1 MDSYSP
7 GRRIRIAIILLLV
20 LVVFGVVGYMS
31 IEGDDFLNSLY
42 MTIITISTVGFG
54 EIHKLSTPGKIFT
67 IFLIMLSFGTYAYAI
82 SIITTYFVES
92 KLSIWFLKGTRGKST
107 LKKMENH
114 VIICGYGRNGQQA
127 AEELKMFNKS
137 VVIIEYKHN
146 IIIDNLE
153 QQFRFIEGDATN
165 DEILKSAN
173 INTASALITTLP
185 NDADN
190 LFVVLSARSMNPDLQ
205 IISRASSESSEK
217 KLRIAGANNVI
228 LPEKVGG
235 NHMAVLV
242 AKPDIVEFL
251 EHLSIRGSSPT
262 NLEEIVC
269 SNLQSEISCKS
280 IHEIG
285 IRQKSGAN
293 IIGFKTPE
301 GEFILNPSPETNVI
315 PGSKLFVLGTQEQ
328 IETMKKMLHS

>member
-1 MDSYSP
+1 
-7 GRRIRIAIILLLV
+7 
-20 LVVFGVVGYMS
+20 
-31 IEGDDFLNSLY
+31 

-54 EIHKLSTPGKIFT
+54 EIHKLSSPGKIFT
-67 IFLIMLSFGTYAYAI
+67 IFLILFSFGTYAYAI

-114 VIICGYGRNGQQA
+114 VIICGFGRNGQQA

-137 VVIIEYKHN
+137 VVVIENEHD

-153 QQFRFIEGDATN
+153 QQFRFIEGDATH
-165 DEILKSAN
+165 DEILLQAN
-173 INTASALITTLP
+173 INSASALITTLP

-190 LFVVLSARSMNPDLQ
+190 LFVVLSARSLNPQLQ
-205 IISRASSESSEK
+205 IISRASNESSEK
-217 KLRIAGANNVI
+217 KLRVAGANNVI

-251 EHLSIRGSSPT
+251 EHLSMRGSSPT

-269 SNLQSEISCKS
+269 SNLLSEISCKS

-328 IETMKKMLHS
+328 IEAMKKILRS